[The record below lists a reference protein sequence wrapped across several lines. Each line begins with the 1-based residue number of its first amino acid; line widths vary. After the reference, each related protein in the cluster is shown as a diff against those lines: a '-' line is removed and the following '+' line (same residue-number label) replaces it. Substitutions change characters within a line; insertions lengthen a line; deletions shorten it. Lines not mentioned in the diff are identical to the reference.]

1 MKRIPYQ
8 IVYEDEEI
16 IVVNKNYNVLT
27 IATDDKKTF
36 HNNLQYYLNQY
47 LKEKKKK
54 VFLIHRL
61 DYETSGILIF
71 AKNIER
77 QKKLKDCFLNH
88 TVERYYEAVIQE
100 KRKEDTIFHHYET
113 YLSINSKNGKVFLS
127 DKDNGKLAAMDYKIR
142 NPIQIGTSLLIKL
155 ETGRKNQI
163 RIGLHDLGFTLVGDN
178 RYSNSI
184 SKRMYL
190 NCFCLN
196 FPETIG
202 LKENVFSINPLW
214 ISDTDILKKLHP

>member
-47 LKEKKKK
+47 LKEKKEK

-88 TVERYYEAVIQE
+88 TVDRYYEAVIQE
-100 KRKEDTIFHHYET
+100 KRNEDTIFHHYET

-155 ETGRKNQI
+155 ETGR
-163 RIGLHDLGFTLVGDN
+163 
-178 RYSNSI
+178 
-184 SKRMYL
+184 
-190 NCFCLN
+190 
-196 FPETIG
+196 
-202 LKENVFSINPLW
+202 
-214 ISDTDILKKLHP
+214 